1 MQGIPAIARQGSYAT
16 SSERREDLEQT
27 ASESEGRAMRR
38 EKVILLSIGRPDVH
52 HPLFRGEG
60 RATEAKKGVLDFSS
74 KYRGRPPEVAGS
86 NPTSP
91 SLGFL

>member
-1 MQGIPAIARQGSYAT
+1 
-16 SSERREDLEQT
+16 
-27 ASESEGRAMRR
+27 MRR

-60 RATEAKKGVLDFSS
+60 RATEAKKGALDFLS

-86 NPTSP
+86 NPASP
-91 SLGFL
+91 SLGFLGGLLQSEEVPKGWWGSCVK